1 MINDGGARAVWIWEA
16 PMKLFLYSF
25 ALAVI
30 AAGLSYG
37 QATLTQIPVSAGTLQ
52 TGFAVITPLS
62 GTGGGLTVSEVF
74 AEQIDRN
81 FFQTSVVA
89 SPLITLTGVAVSA
102 NPAAALDIGIA
113 IVNPDASPAEV
124 TFNLRDQLGATTAAS
139 TITIG
144 ARQQISRFVTEIFF
158 GNPAFPQPLT
168 GLLFISSDVPVAVM
182 ALAFNGPGFAALPV
196 ASQLSA
202 NNVFTVASPFFSTP
216 AIPATATFNGLPPL
230 SPIPPLTTSTGLFTA
245 GTQFSAAPA
254 VRGVST
260 STFGAAP
267 SLTFVFPQ
275 LAFGVGGTG
284 ALVLPQVVAGGG
296 FGTQIT
302 IVNTFPFSQTVRIDF
317 FNPLGSPL
325 VLPFGSTVSDIVIAA
340 GGVVTIVL

>member
-1 MINDGGARAVWIWEA
+1 
-16 PMKLFLYSF
+16 MKLFLYSF

-74 AEQIDRN
+74 AEQIDRS

-89 SPLITLTGVAVSA
+89 SPLITLTGVAVNA

-113 IVNPDASPAEV
+113 IVNPNASPAAV
-124 TFNLRDQLGATTAAS
+124 TFNLRDQQGLTTAAATM
-139 TITIG
+139 TID

-302 IVNTFPFSQTVRIDF
+302 IANTSPFSQTVRIDF

-325 VLPFGSTVSDIVIAA
+325 VLPFGATVSDIVIAA

>member
-1 MINDGGARAVWIWEA
+1 MR
-16 PMKLFLYSF
+16 LLSYSF
-25 ALAVI
+25 VLALI
-30 AAGLSYG
+30 ATGLSYG

-52 TGFAVITPLS
+52 TGFAVITPRS
-62 GTGGGLTVSEVF
+62 GTGQGLTVSEVF
-74 AEQIDRN
+74 AEQIDTN
-81 FFQTSVVA
+81 VFQTSVVA
-89 SPLITLTGVAVSA
+89 SPLITLTGVTVIV

-113 IVNPDASPAEV
+113 IVNPNASPAVV
-124 TFNLRDQLGATTAAS
+124 TFNLRDQQGATTAAS

-158 GNPAFPQPLT
+158 GNPVFPQPLS
-168 GLLFISSDVPVAVM
+168 GLLFISSNVPVAVM
-182 ALAFNGPGFAALPV
+182 ALAFNGPGFTALPV

-216 AIPATATFNGLPPL
+216 IIPATATFGLPPL

-245 GTQFSAAPA
+245 GTQFG
-254 VRGVST
+254 GVST
-260 STFGAAP
+260 SPFVAG
-267 SLTFVFPQ
+267 SSVNFVFPQ

-284 ALVLPQVVAGGG
+284 ALVLPQVVTGGG

-302 IVNTFPFSQTVRIDF
+302 IANTFPFSQTVRIDF

-325 VLPFGSTVSDIVIAA
+325 ILPFGSTVSDIVIAA
-340 GGVVTIVL
+340 GGVVTILL

>member
-1 MINDGGARAVWIWEA
+1 
-16 PMKLFLYSF
+16 MKLLLYSF
-25 ALAVI
+25 VLAVI

-37 QATLTQIPVSAGTLQ
+37 QATLTQIPVNAGTLQ

-62 GTGGGLTVSEVF
+62 GIGEGLSVSEVF
-74 AEQIDRN
+74 AEQVDRN

-89 SPLITLTGVAVSA
+89 SPLITLTGVGVNA
-102 NPAAALDIGIA
+102 NPAAALDIGLA
-113 IVNPDASPAEV
+113 IVNPNASPAEV
-124 TFNLRDQLGATTAAS
+124 TFNLRDQQGATAAAS

-144 ARQQISRFVTEIFF
+144 AGQQISRFVTEIFF
-158 GNPAFPQPLT
+158 GNAAFPQPLS
-168 GLLFISSDVPVAVM
+168 GLLFISSNVPVAVV
-182 ALAFNGPGFAALPV
+182 ALAFNGPGFTAMPV
-196 ASQLSA
+196 AAQLSA

-216 AIPATATFNGLPPL
+216 IIPATATFSLPPL

-254 VRGVST
+254 VAGVST
-260 STFGAAP
+260 STPVAVSPFRFA
-267 SLTFVFPQ
+267 FPQ
-275 LAFGVGGTG
+275 LAFGVGGIG
-284 ALVLPQVVAGGG
+284 ALVLPQVVTGGG

-302 IVNTFPFSQTVRIDF
+302 IANTFPFSQTVRIDF

-325 VLPFGSTVSDIVIAA
+325 VLPFGATVSDIVIAA

>member
-1 MINDGGARAVWIWEA
+1 
-16 PMKLFLYSF
+16 MKLFLYSF

-74 AEQIDRN
+74 AEQIDRS

-89 SPLITLTGVAVSA
+89 SPLITLTGVAVNA

-113 IVNPDASPAEV
+113 IVNPNASPAAV
-124 TFNLRDQLGATTAAS
+124 TFNLRDQQGLTTAAATM
-139 TITIG
+139 TID

-168 GLLFISSDVPVAVM
+168 GLLFISSDVPVAVV

-284 ALVLPQVVAGGG
+284 ALVLPQIVTGGG

-302 IVNTFPFSQTVRIDF
+302 IANTSPFSQTVRIDF

-325 VLPFGSTVSDIVIAA
+325 VLPFGATVSDIVIAA

>member
-62 GTGGGLTVSEVF
+62 GTGGGLTVSEDF
-74 AEQIDRN
+74 AEQIDRS
-81 FFQTSVVA
+81 FCLTSVVA
-89 SPLITLTGVAVSA
+89 SPLITLTGVAVNA

-113 IVNPDASPAEV
+113 IVNPNASPAAV
-124 TFNLRDQLGATTAAS
+124 TFNLRDQQGLTTAAATM
-139 TITIG
+139 TID

-168 GLLFISSDVPVAVM
+168 GLLFISSDVPVAVV

-216 AIPATATFNGLPPL
+216 TIPATATFNGLPPL

-245 GTQFSAAPA
+245 GTQFSAPA
-254 VRGVST
+254 VQGVLT
-260 STFGAAP
+260 STPIAVSPF
-267 SLTFVFPQ
+267 TFAFPQ
-275 LAFGVGGTG
+275 LVFGVGGTG
-284 ALVLPQVVAGGG
+284 ALVLPQVVTGGG

-302 IVNTFPFSQTVRIDF
+302 IANTFPFSQTVRIDF

-325 VLPFGSTVSDIVIAA
+325 VLPFGATVSDIVIAA

>member
-1 MINDGGARAVWIWEA
+1 VWIWEA

-74 AEQIDRN
+74 AEQIDRS

-89 SPLITLTGVAVSA
+89 SPLITLTGVAVNA

-113 IVNPDASPAEV
+113 IVNPNASPAAV
-124 TFNLRDQLGATTAAS
+124 TFNLRDQQGLTTAAATM
-139 TITIG
+139 TID

-168 GLLFISSDVPVAVM
+168 GLLFISSDVPVAVV

-202 NNVFTVASPFFSTP
+202 NNVFTVGSPFFSTP
-216 AIPATATFNGLPPL
+216 AIPTTATFTGLPPL

-254 VRGVST
+254 VGGFSFVVS
-260 STFGAAP
+260 SSATFA
-267 SLTFVFPQ
+267 VPQ

-284 ALVLPQVVAGGG
+284 ALVLPQVVTGGG

-302 IVNTFPFSQTVRIDF
+302 IANTSPFSQTVRIDF

-325 VLPFGSTVSDIVIAA
+325 VLPFGATVSDIVIAA

>member
-1 MINDGGARAVWIWEA
+1 MWQSLG
-16 PMKLFLYSF
+16 
-25 ALAVI
+25 
-30 AAGLSYG
+30 
-37 QATLTQIPVSAGTLQ
+37 
-52 TGFAVITPLS
+52 
-62 GTGGGLTVSEVF
+62 
-74 AEQIDRN
+74 
-81 FFQTSVVA
+81 
-89 SPLITLTGVAVSA
+89 
-102 NPAAALDIGIA
+102 
-113 IVNPDASPAEV
+113 SPA
-124 TFNLRDQLGATTAAS
+124 S
-139 TITIG
+139 KKK
-144 ARQQISRFVTEIFF
+144 EIFF

-168 GLLFISSDVPVAVM
+168 GLLFISSDVPVAVV

-202 NNVFTVASPFFSTP
+202 NNVFTVGSPFFSTP
-216 AIPATATFNGLPPL
+216 AIPTTATFTGLPPL

-284 ALVLPQVVAGGG
+284 ALVLPQIVTGGG

-302 IVNTFPFSQTVRIDF
+302 IANTSPFSQTVRIDF

-325 VLPFGSTVSDIVIAA
+325 VLPFGATVSDIVIAA